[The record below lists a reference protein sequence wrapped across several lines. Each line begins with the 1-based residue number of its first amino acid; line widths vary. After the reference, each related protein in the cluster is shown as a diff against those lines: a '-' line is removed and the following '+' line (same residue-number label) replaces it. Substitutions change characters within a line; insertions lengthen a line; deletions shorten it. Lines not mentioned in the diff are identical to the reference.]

1 MVAIAT
7 AQTQRAKKTTQPKS
21 PPAVSARLERHTVQ
35 ADCAGCVF
43 VWWQERGPFGTFK
56 TFSKNLLIHY
66 QHLIPPTI
74 FSPIFSPS
82 SFISLHHVFSFDL
95 PLLFYSLLETSE
107 LEVFCVFPN
116 LIQAIL
122 WLICRSPGSQCELHT
137 PAKRAFLQGRS
148 PCNRSLIFTCF
159 NYDRWSHRTDVQLN
173 A

>member
-95 PLLFYSLLETSE
+95 PLLFYSLLESFKLKPPSWKFFAYFQKFNTSNSM
-107 LEVFCVFPN
+107 V
-116 LIQAIL
+116 
-122 WLICRSPGSQCELHT
+122 G
-137 PAKRAFLQGRS
+137 LQITR
-148 PCNRSLIFTCF
+148 FT
-159 NYDRWSHRTDVQLN
+159 V
-173 A
+173 